1 MVSIAALLVVLALL
15 GTLVGVLV
23 LGALFGAMAL
33 WWSRTAKGDRE
44 LPP

>member
-15 GTLVGVLV
+15 GALVSVLV
-23 LGALFGAMAL
+23 LGAFFGATAL
-33 WWSRTAKGDRE
+33 WWTRTAKEDRE